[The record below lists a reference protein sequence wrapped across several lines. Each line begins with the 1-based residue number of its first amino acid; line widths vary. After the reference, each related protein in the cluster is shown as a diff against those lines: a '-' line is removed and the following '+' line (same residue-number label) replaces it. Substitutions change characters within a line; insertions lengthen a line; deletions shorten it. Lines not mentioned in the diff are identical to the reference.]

1 MNLLFPVLAEI
12 VMIDHTATAA
22 NGGQQRDRR
31 LVNYTNANDGTPR
44 KKNVEER
51 TVRALAQFESGSYRQ
66 LTWTPSGDTPRAT
79 AGLLFD
85 REDLEA
91 RQLLN
96 AANGLPVFR
105 TSDRLV
111 AIYDADTEER
121 LVLLDDPGIKI
132 TEVKFLDKLPGFPQ
146 LYLASLE
153 DRPQGGSG

>member
-1 MNLLFPVLAEI
+1 MNLLFPVIAEI

-22 NGGQQRDRR
+22 TGGQRQDRR
-31 LVNYTNANDGTPR
+31 LVAYENKNDGTPR
-44 KKNVEER
+44 RKLVEER

-66 LTWTPSGDTPRAT
+66 LTWTPAGDTPRAN

-85 REDLEA
+85 REDLEG
-91 RQLLN
+91 RNLMN
-96 AANGLPVFR
+96 AANGLPTFCMG
-105 TSDRLV
+105 DRLV
-111 AIYDADTEER
+111 AVYDADTEELLVR
-121 LVLLDDPGIKI
+121 LDEPGIKI